1 MLIRRFTLFL
11 VGVLS
16 LSSLSCSTGGGI
28 KPGAFRSELSGSEIL
43 ARILVL
49 EDSRSLGAGTIQGY
63 LQHRD
68 AGIRRRA
75 AVAAGRIGDALA
87 VPRLIESL
95 KDEVVEV
102 RRAAALALG
111 LIASPE
117 AVAALTTSLSDADAL
132 TRGRA
137 SEALSRIGQASSG
150 PDIAQA
156 FRRALPQTPSGV
168 LRIRGDNPGRT
179 DDPWV
184 ELRLHLIALARLKDA
199 VSLANAV
206 IGSENSPF
214 VDWWAGVWAAAR
226 VGDPRLTP
234 VLLTG
239 AGAEDAAIRALSAKG
254 LGALKDPA
262 HLGVIRKLAS
272 DREPSV
278 VREALRAAAR
288 VGGPE
293 AAAVPALYLDSPNL
307 VLKHEALL
315 ALAALPPVS
324 KYRAQVIESVGH
336 GDPWVRSAAWPALI
350 RIDAEDV
357 GIVLSTIG
365 PDSDWRVRQAVAQ
378 ALGENLGER
387 AASHLLAML
396 DDADPRVVPAVL
408 SALASARGENA
419 APTLRDHI
427 AHADMGIRAA
437 AVSGLAALQ
446 AQGKGTYPQDFARAF
461 EASLGDNDL
470 EARITIVDAV
480 AKDRSEQGLTL
491 LRRIA
496 GSDPS
501 RVVRQ
506 KALSAL
512 GEGVAPPEET
522 GLRLA
527 DARRLTAV
535 YEPEAM
541 ALFSPRVL
549 ISTRHGVIEIA
560 LDVVE
565 APLTSMSFVRLA
577 QAGFY
582 NGLSFHRVI
591 PGFVAQGGDPRGDG
605 YGGPGFAQRCEYS
618 GRPFG
623 RGALG
628 MATAGKDTAG
638 SQFFITLEPQPH
650 LDASYTQ
657 FGQVLSGMDVVEK
670 IRPGDVI
677 LRIDAFDGR
686 EAR

>member
-1 MLIRRFTLFL
+1 
-11 VGVLS
+11 
-16 LSSLSCSTGGGI
+16 
-28 KPGAFRSELSGSEIL
+28 
-43 ARILVL
+43 
-49 EDSRSLGAGTIQGY
+49 
-63 LQHRD
+63 
-68 AGIRRRA
+68 
-75 AVAAGRIGDALA
+75 
-87 VPRLIESL
+87 
-95 KDEVVEV
+95 
-102 RRAAALALG
+102 
-111 LIASPE
+111 
-117 AVAALTTSLSDADAL
+117 
-132 TRGRA
+132 
-137 SEALSRIGQASSG
+137 
-150 PDIAQA
+150 
-156 FRRALPQTPSGV
+156 
-168 LRIRGDNPGRT
+168 
-179 DDPWV
+179 
-184 ELRLHLIALARLKDA
+184 
-199 VSLANAV
+199 
-206 IGSENSPF
+206 
-214 VDWWAGVWAAAR
+214 

-234 VLLTG
+234 VLLAG
-239 AGAEDAAIRALSAKG
+239 AGAEDATMRAMAVKG

-262 HLGVIRKLAS
+262 HIGVIRKLAG
-272 DREPSV
+272 DREPAV
-278 VREALRAAAR
+278 VREALRAVAR

-293 AAAVPALYLDSPNL
+293 AAAVAALHLDSPSL
-307 VLKHEALL
+307 VLKREALL

-324 KYRAQVIESVGH
+324 KYRAQVIENVGH
-336 GDPWVRSAAWPALI
+336 PDPWVRSAAWPALI
-350 RIDAEDV
+350 KIDAEDV

-365 PDSDWRVRQAVAQ
+365 PDGDWQVRQAVAQ

-419 APTLRDHI
+419 APTLQDRV

-437 AVSGLAALQ
+437 AVSGLALLQ
-446 AQGKGTYPQDFARAF
+446 AQGKGSYRQAFARAF
-461 EASLGDNDL
+461 DASIGDDDL
-470 EARITIVDAV
+470 EARIAVVDAV
-480 AKDRSEQGLTL
+480 ARDRNEESLTL

-512 GEGVAPPEET
+512 GEGMAPPEET
-522 GLRLA
+522 ALRLA

-549 ISTRHGVIEIA
+549 IYTRHGVIEIA

-605 YGGPGFAQRCEYS
+605 YGGPGFALRCEYS

-628 MATAGKDTAG
+628 MATAGKDTGG
-638 SQFFITLEPQPH
+638 SQFFITLEPHPH
-650 LDASYTQ
+650 LDSNYTQ